1 MISNE
6 AIDEYYEVYNNE
18 YYKNIVYDII
28 NNCKH
33 EKNDGDY
40 ENYEN
45 EYIDYKNYEDCCDFI
60 YHQNM
65 EIIEKYENLG
75 IIRFKS
81 KVVYIKEE
89 EIEFE

>member
-33 EKNDGDY
+33 EKNDEDY
-40 ENYEN
+40 ENY

>member
-33 EKNDGDY
+33 EKNDGNY

-45 EYIDYKNYEDCCDFI
+45 EYIDYKIMRIVVILFI
-60 YHQNM
+60 
-65 EIIEKYENLG
+65 
-75 IIRFKS
+75 
-81 KVVYIKEE
+81 IK
-89 EIEFE
+89 IWK